1 MARETV
7 PLRVNRSKGNQQLI
21 SRRIDPAIGAL
32 VVAATVLLTLE
43 AALALL
49 VQLYLKNLG
58 ASPLLISLSG
68 SLSWAGIL
76 LASPIWGGLSDRHSI
91 RWLTIWIFLGTSL
104 ATLPLVGLLAAPV
117 ILVLGT
123 VRSLLAIGIAP
134 IGMRLISALSTDAN
148 RGRNLSFLSA
158 ARAAG
163 FVFGGMLAGY
173 LLERAGYRVTFFIV
187 TLLPILVIPALF
199 RVPHQAA
206 GSKKGTDKTLSQGSW
221 RDVWTRQLTFL
232 YSAVMLR
239 QLATTGVGALA
250 YVYMASHDLSSSVMG
265 IVGAVNPAVAV
276 IATLVFGNLVDR
288 MSRKMV
294 IVFGFAIVI
303 LYPLVY
309 TLAKTPILFAIAGIP
324 LGLSFG
330 AYYSGSTAHI
340 GKIIPLAYQGT
351 MFGLLDSCRGL
362 GGLIGPVLAGTLVT
376 VLGYRPM
383 FWVMAAIMTVA
394 LVLSFVGTNGIV
406 DDSQVSRRVLQTR

>member
-1 MARETV
+1 VARSTV
-7 PLRVNRSKGNQQLI
+7 PLRVNRSKRNPQLV
-21 SRRIDPAIGAL
+21 SRRIDPAVKAL
-32 VVAATVLLTLE
+32 VLAATILLTLE

-49 VQLYLKNLG
+49 VQLYLKDLG

-68 SLSWAGIL
+68 SLTWAGIL
-76 LASPIWGGLSDRHSI
+76 LASPIWGGLGDRYSS
-91 RWLTIWIFLGTSL
+91 RWLVIWIFLGTSL
-104 ATLPLVGLLAAPV
+104 ATVPLVGLLAAPV

-123 VRSLLAIGIAP
+123 VRSFLAIGIAP

-187 TLLPILVIPALF
+187 TMLPILVIPALF

-206 GSKKGTDKTLSQGSW
+206 ASNNADKNQSQGSW

-250 YVYMASHDLSSSVMG
+250 YVYMSSHALSSSVMG

-276 IATLVFGNLVDR
+276 LATLVFGNLVDR
-288 MSRKMV
+288 MSRKTV

-309 TLAKTPILFAIAGIP
+309 SLARTPFLFAVAGIP

-340 GKIIPLAYQGT
+340 GRIIPLAYQGT

-376 VLGYRPM
+376 IWGYHPM
-383 FWVMAAIMTVA
+383 FMVMAGIMTLA
-394 LVLSFVGTNGIV
+394 LVLSVLGTRGIV
-406 DDSQVSRRVLQTR
+406 DDSRNPVDG

>member
-1 MARETV
+1 V
-7 PLRVNRSKGNQQLI
+7 L
-21 SRRIDPAIGAL
+21 
-32 VVAATVLLTLE
+32 AATVLLTLE

-49 VQLYLKNLG
+49 VQLYLKDLG
-58 ASPLLISLSG
+58 ASPLVISLSG
-68 SLSWAGIL
+68 SLAWAGIL
-76 LASPIWGGLSDRHSI
+76 LASPIWGGLSDRFSS
-91 RWLTIWIFLGTSL
+91 RWLVIWLFLGTSL
-104 ATLPLVGLLAAPV
+104 ATAPLVGLLAAPA
-117 ILVLGT
+117 ILILGA
-123 VRSLLAIGIAP
+123 VRSFLAIGVAP
-134 IGMRLISALSTDAN
+134 IGMRMISSLSTDAN

-187 TLLPILVIPALF
+187 TLLPILVIPVLF
-199 RVPHQAA
+199 KVPHRANSSGGLA
-206 GSKKGTDKTLSQGSW
+206 EEPRQGSW

-250 YVYMASHDLSSSVMG
+250 YVYMASHALSSSVMG
-265 IVGAVNPAVAV
+265 IVGAINPAVAV
-276 IATLVFGNLVDR
+276 LATLVFGNLVDR
-288 MSRKMV
+288 MSRKTV
-294 IVFGFAIVI
+294 IVFGFAIVV

-340 GKIIPLAYQGT
+340 GKIVPLAYQGT

-376 VLGYRPM
+376 VWGYRPM
-383 FWVMAAIMTVA
+383 FLVMAAIMAIA
-394 LVLSFVGTNGIV
+394 LVLAVVGTRGIV
-406 DDSQVSRRVLQTR
+406 NDSQVDVRATGARSSA

>member
-1 MARETV
+1 
-7 PLRVNRSKGNQQLI
+7 VNRSKRNPQLV
-21 SRRIDPAIGAL
+21 SGRINPAVKAL
-32 VVAATVLLTLE
+32 VLAATILLTLE

-49 VQLYLKNLG
+49 VQLYLKDLG

-76 LASPIWGGLSDRHSI
+76 LASPIWGGLGDRHSS
-91 RWLTIWIFLGTSL
+91 RWLAIWIFLGTSL

-117 ILVLGT
+117 ILILGA
-123 VRSLLAIGIAP
+123 VRSFLAIGIAP

-199 RVPHQAA
+199 RIPHQAT
-206 GSKKGTDKTLSQGSW
+206 SPTTTDKKQSQGSW

-250 YVYMASHDLSSSVMG
+250 YVYMSSHALSSSVMG

-276 IATLVFGNLVDR
+276 LATLVFGNLVDR
-288 MSRKMV
+288 MSRKT
-294 IVFGFAIVI
+294 IILFGFAIVI

-309 TLAKTPILFAIAGIP
+309 SLARTPFLFAVAGIP

-340 GKIIPLAYQGT
+340 GKIIPLAYQGM

-376 VLGYRPM
+376 VWGYRPM
-383 FWVMAAIMTVA
+383 FMVMAAIMTLA
-394 LVLSFVGTNGIV
+394 LMLSVYGTRGIV
-406 DDSQVSRRVLQTR
+406 DDSRNPLDG

>member
-1 MARETV
+1 MT
-7 PLRVNRSKGNQQLI
+7 RSKANPQQI
-21 SRRIDPAIGAL
+21 SKRANPAVKAL
-32 VVAATVLLTLE
+32 VLAATVLLTLE

-49 VQLYLKNLG
+49 VQLYLKDLG

-68 SLSWAGIL
+68 SLAWAGIL
-76 LASPIWGGLSDRHSI
+76 LASPIWGGLGDRLSS
-91 RWLTIWIFLGTSL
+91 RWLVIWIFLGTSL
-104 ATLPLVGLLAAPV
+104 ATAPLVGLLAAPA
-117 ILVLGT
+117 ILILGT
-123 VRSLLAIGIAP
+123 VRSFLAIGVAP
-134 IGMRLISALSTDAN
+134 IGMRMISSLSTDAN

-187 TLLPILVIPALF
+187 TLLPILVIPVLF
-199 RVPHQAA
+199 KVPHQADSSSSSA
-206 GSKKGTDKTLSQGSW
+206 EGSREGSW

-250 YVYMASHDLSSSVMG
+250 YVYMASHALSSSVMG
-265 IVGAVNPAVAV
+265 IVGAINPAVAV
-276 IATLVFGNLVDR
+276 LATLVFGSLVDR
-288 MSRKMV
+288 MSRKTV
-294 IVFGFAIVI
+294 IVFGFAIVV

-309 TLAKTPILFAIAGIP
+309 SLAETPFLFAAAGVP

-340 GKIIPLAYQGT
+340 GKTVPLAYQGT

-376 VLGYRPM
+376 VWGYRPM
-383 FWVMAAIMTVA
+383 FLVMAAIMAIAVILA
-394 LVLSFVGTNGIV
+394 VVGTQGIV
-406 DDSQVSRRVLQTR
+406 NDSQVDVRATGTTSV